1 MKRIKRIA
9 SLLLA
14 LVMVIAMALP
24 VMAADNNE
32 HKITVKQNIDDKTEH
47 TYEAYQVFA
56 GDLATVDGQ
65 KVLSNIIWGSGVK
78 DTEGLLAE
86 LKADKDDVFS
96 GAFKNC
102 ETAADVAKALSE
114 FPNQALS
121 IILPEL

>member
-47 TYEAYQVFA
+47 TYEA
-56 GDLATVDGQ
+56 
-65 KVLSNIIWGSGVK
+65 
-78 DTEGLLAE
+78 
-86 LKADKDDVFS
+86 
-96 GAFKNC
+96 C
-102 ETAADVAKALSE
+102 R
-114 FPNQALS
+114 
-121 IILPEL
+121 